1 MSNSGR
7 FSSKDHRLDHAD
19 KGTLIAVGLLGDHI
33 VKIVL
38 EEEREMGG
46 EKRTGEICDGSVML
60 TGPQTLIE
68 HVCGDILKVSQ

>member
-1 MSNSGR
+1 M
-7 FSSKDHRLDHAD
+7 
-19 KGTLIAVGLLGDHI
+19 IEVGLLGDHI
-33 VKIVL
+33 VQIVL

-46 EKRTGEICDGSVML
+46 GKRAGVICDGSVML

>member
-1 MSNSGR
+1 
-7 FSSKDHRLDHAD
+7 
-19 KGTLIAVGLLGDHI
+19 LIEVGLLGDHI
-33 VKIVL
+33 VQIVL

-46 EKRTGEICDGSVML
+46 GKRAGVICDGSVML